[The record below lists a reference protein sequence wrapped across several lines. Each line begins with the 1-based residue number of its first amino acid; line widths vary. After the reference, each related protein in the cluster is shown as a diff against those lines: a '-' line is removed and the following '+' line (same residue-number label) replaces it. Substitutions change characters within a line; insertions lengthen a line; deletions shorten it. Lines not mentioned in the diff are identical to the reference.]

1 MRPRAFGWI
10 GPPHHPQV
18 VAARRRSVGSA
29 VAEVASTLLELA
41 LAPAVG
47 ARSGD
52 AAVRET

>member
-29 VAEVASTLLELA
+29 AAEVASA
-41 LAPAVG
+41 LPAPALG
-47 ARSGD
+47 AGFGD
-52 AAVRET
+52 AAVRGC